1 MDAVKYC
8 NYRTLGKLPKINKS
22 FSKDITADKKPNV
35 PTFRLLSIGFSVMT
49 WKYPLD
55 EQCIHACSTKEPA
68 LRPISPSAPVA
79 TIK

>member
-1 MDAVKYC
+1 M
-8 NYRTLGKLPKINKS
+8 YRTIGKLPKIDKS
-22 FSKDITADKKPNV
+22 FSKYIPSDRKPNV
-35 PTFRLLSIGFSVMT
+35 LTFRLLSIGFSVMT

-55 EQCIHACSTKEPA
+55 GQCIHACSTKEPA